1 MIVNIFYYMKIEGLN
16 QELILNKF
24 NIRRVSQQKLGVGEA
39 IGEELQLLAWNR
51 ASVPKTKRCKI
62 LIGEILTLEDFTND
76 PITLDRP
83 QNGYPKGVRYQEGH
97 KFSLVDQ
104 EEESA

>member
-1 MIVNIFYYMKIEGLN
+1 MIVNILYCMTIGGLN
-16 QELILNKF
+16 QELILNQF
-24 NIRRVSQQKLGVGEA
+24 NIRKVSQQKLGVGEA

-62 LIGEILTLEDFTND
+62 LIGEILTLEEFTND

-83 QNGYPKGVRYQEGH
+83 KKLYPKGVRYQEGH
-97 KFSLVDQ
+97 KFILIYK
-104 EEESA
+104 EEKNA

>member
-1 MIVNIFYYMKIEGLN
+1 MIVNILYNMKIGGLN
-16 QELILNKF
+16 QELILNQF
-24 NIRRVSQQKLGVGEA
+24 NIRKVSQQKFGVGEA
-39 IGEELQLLAWNR
+39 IGEELQLLAWNK

-62 LIGEILTLEDFTND
+62 LIGEVLTLEEFTND

-83 QNGYPKGVRYQEGH
+83 QKLYPKGVRYQEGH